1 MGMEGVAA
9 MVRAAVWLEN
19 RAGLETLNI
28 GRGALDR
35 KDSCTLELSG
45 RHLFYS
51 VLLDGGFVFLS
62 VQPMD
67 CGDSLERLVGVG
79 DGSDGWKTICRLVA
93 ALERSGLKSLTPK
106 PIQLGTPGLPD
117 SWVIG

>member
-1 MGMEGVAA
+1 MGMKGVAA

-62 VQPMD
+62 AQLMD
-67 CGDSLERLVGVG
+67 GGDSLQKFLAVG
-79 DGSDGWKTICRLVA
+79 DGPSGWETICHLIIA
-93 ALERSGLKSLTPK
+93 FERSGLKSFSQRPIELGK
-106 PIQLGTPGLPD
+106 PGSPD
-117 SWVIG
+117 CFVID